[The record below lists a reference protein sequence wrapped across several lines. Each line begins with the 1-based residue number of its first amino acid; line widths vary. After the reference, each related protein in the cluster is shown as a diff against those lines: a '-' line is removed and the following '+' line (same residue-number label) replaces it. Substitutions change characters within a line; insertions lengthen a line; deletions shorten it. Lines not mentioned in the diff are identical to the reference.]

1 MNIDISGGKTDN
13 THISGQF
20 VSVIGSIQVDN
31 EFNPKV
37 IATDSVTSQFN
48 TTCISYGNSI
58 KHLLNFRPLK

>member
-1 MNIDISGGKTDN
+1 MNIGISGGKTDN

-37 IATDSVTSQFN
+37 IATDSVTSQFI